1 MGATISCI
9 IWMGLSLYFA
19 IISFQAKSPFYSYI
33 NTTAI
38 YIFGTINLVFFGISL
53 GTLLPIYF
61 KSYHGIKRATLFIFV
76 ALAFLLLDML
86 INTILFIVDRDNYVS
101 WCIRS
106 ASLNLN
112 SILQQVQ
119 SNGTQEPTTTGF
131 STEMGDFYNCS
142 RTWEDEL
149 KFSIMMTIVMIMVY
163 SYWAISLH
171 SYSHKLRIDLRV
183 MMTQNMNTRLPMMG
197 NMMPAQGGPIVTGAD
212 IMLQ

>member
-38 YIFGTINLVFFGISL
+38 YIFGTINLVFFGVCL

-76 ALAFLLLDML
+76 ALSFLLLDMF
-86 INTILFIVDRDNYVS
+86 INTILFIVDRNGYLN

-106 ASLNLN
+106 ASGNLD
-112 SILQQVQ
+112 SILQQNQ
-119 SNGTQEPTTTGF
+119 LEMNDTKESGF

-149 KFSIMMTIVMIMVY
+149 KFSIMMTVVMIMVY

-183 MMTQNMNTRLPMMG
+183 MMTHNMNTRLPMMG
-197 NMMPAQGGPIVTGAD
+197 NMMPTQGGPIVTGAD

>member
-1 MGATISCI
+1 M
-9 IWMGLSLYFA
+9 F
-19 IISFQAKSPFYSYI
+19 
-33 NTTAI
+33 
-38 YIFGTINLVFFGISL
+38 
-53 GTLLPIYF
+53 
-61 KSYHGIKRATLFIFV
+61 
-76 ALAFLLLDML
+76 
-86 INTILFIVDRDNYVS
+86 INTILFIVDRGNYVN

-106 ASLNLN
+106 ASLNLDL
-112 SILQQVQ
+112 ILQQINV
-119 SNGTQEPTTTGF
+119 NGTQQPTTANGF

>member
-1 MGATISCI
+1 MGAALSCI

-38 YIFGTINLVFFGISL
+38 YIFGTINLVFFGIAL

-86 INTILFIVDRDNYVS
+86 INTILFIVDRDNYVN

-106 ASLNLN
+106 ASLNLKV
-112 SILQQVQ
+112 ILQQVDGSSDPQ
-119 SNGTQEPTTTGF
+119 APSATGF

-183 MMTQNMNTRLPMMG
+183 MMTQNMNNTRLPM
-197 NMMPAQGGPIVTGAD
+197 MMPAQGGPIVTGAD